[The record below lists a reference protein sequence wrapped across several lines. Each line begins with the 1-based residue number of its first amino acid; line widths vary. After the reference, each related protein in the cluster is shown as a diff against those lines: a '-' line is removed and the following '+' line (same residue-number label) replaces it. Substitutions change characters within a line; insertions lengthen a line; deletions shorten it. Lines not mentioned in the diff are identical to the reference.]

1 MMRIGD
7 AAAALGVPAHVLR
20 HWEDVGALV
29 PYRTPAGHRD
39 YDDELVLRG
48 RLVQIS
54 QRAGLSLAEIRRL
67 VAADSPSRAELIRG
81 KREEIAARI
90 GALTRADR
98 FLEHVLQCVHPVVS
112 DCPAC
117 SEFATAGR

>member
-1 MMRIGD
+1 MRIGD
-7 AAAALGVPAHVLR
+7 AAAALRVPAHVLR
-20 HWEDVGALV
+20 HWEDVGVLV
-29 PYRTPAGHRD
+29 PHRTRAGHRE

-48 RLVQIS
+48 RLVRIS

-67 VAADSPSRAELIRG
+67 VAGDTPSRVELIRG

-90 GALTRADR
+90 GALRRADR
-98 FLEHVLQCVHPVVS
+98 FLEHVLRCVHPAVS

-117 SEFATAGR
+117 SEFATSSR